1 MIGTF
6 VMEEL
11 KQTRSWNFSKV
22 VPCLKKLHNNIE
34 NSKMKQSKGQY
45 ILSIILFS
53 LTSKQKSTNKQ
64 LEEVFGGLFFSGRGK
79 ITTMSKTR

>member
-1 MIGTF
+1 MIETF

-22 VPCLKKLHNNIE
+22 APCLKKLHNNIE
-34 NSKMKQSKGQY
+34 NSKMKQSKGRF

-53 LTSKQKSTNKQ
+53 LTSKQKSTSKQ